1 MYEKQFNTII
11 RRAKKKGY
19 SKEKTI
25 SAVKDLQLQ
34 AHMMWML
41 TPVTS
46 PKSKGLAKDYRKAVQ
61 LESYA
66 RKNWKKIDKVI

>member
-1 MYEKQFNTII
+1 
-11 RRAKKKGY
+11 
-19 SKEKTI
+19 
-25 SAVKDLQLQ
+25 
-34 AHMMWML
+34 MMWML